1 MVEKKKTKK
10 VRALLREL
18 FFFYR
23 VLKWRE
29 QERPSVHEQG
39 VHCWPELRHSFYEN
53 VRRGRKNYRPF
64 CQSKSEREEG

>member
-1 MVEKKKTKK
+1 MVEKKKLKRCAPYY
-10 VRALLREL
+10 VN

-39 VHCWPELRHSFYEN
+39 VHCRPELRHSFYKN